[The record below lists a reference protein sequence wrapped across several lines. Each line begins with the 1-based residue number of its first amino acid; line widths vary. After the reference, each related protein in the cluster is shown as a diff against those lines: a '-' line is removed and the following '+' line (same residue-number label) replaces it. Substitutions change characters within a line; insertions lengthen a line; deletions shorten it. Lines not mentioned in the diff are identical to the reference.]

1 MANIAIVLT
10 HNKSSKENF
19 NQIEA
24 IKPLVKR
31 ITDTNEGEDEE
42 GNPTTFDTYHYEM
55 EGLNG
60 YEVRFFQI
68 VPFGVDRPENMND
81 IDSHNVIYGLGDED
95 KVADHP
101 RFFNWGLK
109 RATDYGAE
117 AVIHVE
123 DYKKFSVTDLAFQF
137 NTLIDP
143 NDKTEF
149 VEDEAVKITS
159 VSLLKE
165 VGQLDE
171 AKSMEQAI
179 IDLKQRNID
188 QGGKNG

>member
-55 EGLNG
+55 KGLNG

-117 AVIHVE
+117 AVIYLENYKSLSVE
-123 DYKKFSVTDLAFQF
+123 NITIQLNSLVDPLDKHEYTEDQSVKVA
-137 NTLIDP
+137 
-143 NDKTEF
+143 
-149 VEDEAVKITS
+149 S
-159 VSLLKE
+159 VNLLRGI
-165 VGQLDE
+165 GQLDE
-171 AKSMEQAI
+171 TKTKAQAI
-179 IDLKQRNID
+179 VEYKQKNVD